1 MPLILIAD
9 DNQQICGWLRAVLE
23 AEGYRVIQASDGRE
37 AMATIE
43 RDAPD
48 LMILDMYLPVQDGL
62 ETILMLHNAQ
72 SSVKILGISGQP
84 LQGWDILKIAMAFGA
99 HGVLEK
105 PFSRELL
112 LQQVQTLLSSVQLPS
127 V

>member
-23 AEGYRVIQASDGRE
+23 AEGYRVIEASDGRE

-72 SSVKILGISGQP
+72 SPVKILGISGQP
-84 LQGWDILKIAMAFGA
+84 LQGCDILKFATAFGA

>member
-62 ETILMLHNAQ
+62 ETILMLHIVQ

-84 LQGWDILKIAMAFGA
+84 LQGCDILKIAMAFGA

-112 LQQVQTLLSSVQLPS
+112 LRQVQTLLSSVQLPS